1 MSVLISRRFL
11 LGTGVA
17 AGGIALASSAF
28 ALPVRDG
35 LSPILAAD
43 ARAALA
49 RHRDQVEHVDR
60 IGIVDFGQPSRVPR
74 LYVLNLGDGVTTS
87 HLVAHGRGSDP
98 AHSGWVSRLSNE
110 PGSFASSGGAYVTR
124 GLYVG
129 GHGRSMRLAG
139 LDRDNSNAE
148 LRALVVHA
156 AWYVSPAMARD
167 TGKLGRSE
175 GCFAVSGDS
184 LDAVLEQLGP
194 GRLIFAS
201 GIAARQLDRYNA

>member
-1 MSVLISRRFL
+1 MLISRRFL

-17 AGGIALASSAF
+17 AGGIALASPAF

-184 LDAVLEQLGP
+184 LDAVLKQLGP

-201 GIAARQLDRYNA
+201 GIAAHHLDHNA